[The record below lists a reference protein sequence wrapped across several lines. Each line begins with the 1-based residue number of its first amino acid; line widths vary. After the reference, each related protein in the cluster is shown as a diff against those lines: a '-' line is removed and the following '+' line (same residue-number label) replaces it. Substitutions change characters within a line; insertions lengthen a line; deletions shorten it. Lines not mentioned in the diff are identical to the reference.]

1 MLKMLLPVTL
11 IFISLLALAWF
22 LSRWLAGKRSPLSP
36 ALQILCIGC
45 VAAGLVALTLFST

>member
-1 MLKMLLPVTL
+1 MLKMLFPVTL
-11 IFISLLALAWF
+11 MVICLLALVWF
-22 LSRWLAGKRSPLSP
+22 LNRWRAGKRSPLSP